1 MQTVRTIVDFHEVEA
16 TLLPALSVRAQFSKE
31 FPPAF
36 NDEKAI
42 ELVDQIEYDFPIKDA
57 ALGLEGTIVI
67 VAREKQFDDKIR
79 AYVSEHPRPSVIN
92 LGAGL
97 DTTFI
102 VSTMDCFIGMISI
115 CQM

>member
-1 MQTVRTIVDFHEVEA
+1 MQTARTIVDFHEVEA

-79 AYVSEHPRPSVIN
+79 AYVMNIRDRRLLTSVP
-92 LGAGL
+92 GL
-97 DTTFI
+97 TPPLSCRQWI
-102 VSTMDCFIGMISI
+102 ASLV
-115 CQM
+115 